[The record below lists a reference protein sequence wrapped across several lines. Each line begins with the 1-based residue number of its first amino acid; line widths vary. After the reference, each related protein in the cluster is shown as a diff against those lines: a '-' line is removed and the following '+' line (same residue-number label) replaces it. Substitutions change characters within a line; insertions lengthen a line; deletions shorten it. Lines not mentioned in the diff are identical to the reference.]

1 MTINK
6 RKRVPAHL
14 LIRTQL
20 KKEIFDGMHV
30 ELSESLVIHRF
41 KVSSATARRVLN
53 DLALEGLI
61 SRQVG
66 RGSIVRQPADRVV
79 REYGVVFF
87 DVFDPHD
94 LFIAEIVQG
103 IEEQARL
110 KKHHLHLFTT
120 RGKQLDGDGASSLS
134 YLVKSRKINGLFVLS
149 PLDADAIRFFL
160 DERLPCVCIGNNY
173 PGLRAPAVLFDS
185 RQAMLNVCRR
195 FSQEGA
201 RRIAAIVRCNPRPDV
216 ERTCDFIARAYYEYY
231 AECRMRPEIAWWQA
245 LPDESD
251 AALSA
256 MRAMSNL
263 PPAQRPQALVVQGLN
278 LSAGVAEFL
287 ERNRAWQPAHVHFTD
302 CRERYPHLIT
312 APYREEGR
320 AAFDLMEDMLANPRQ
335 RTANAPVLLP
345 MEIYW
350 KTGAGGAAS

>member
-1 MTINK
+1 MNN
-6 RKRVPAHL
+6 RKRIPAHL
-14 LIRTQL
+14 QIRTTL
-20 KKEIFDGMHV
+20 KEEILDGKHV

-41 KVSSATARRVLN
+41 RVSSATARRVLN
-53 DLALEGLI
+53 DLALEGLL

-66 RGSIVRQPADRVV
+66 RGSIVRQPQDRDF

-103 IEEQARL
+103 IEERARP

-120 RGKQLDGDGASSLS
+120 RGRQLDGNGMSSLP
-134 YLVKSRKINGLFVLS
+134 YLVTSRKINGIFVLS

-160 DERLPCVCIGNNY
+160 DERLPCVCVGNHY
-173 PGLRAPAVLFDS
+173 PGLRAPSVLFDS
-185 RQAMLNVCRR
+185 RQAMLDVCRR
-195 FSQEGA
+195 LSQDGA
-201 RRIAAIVRCNPRPDV
+201 RRIAAIVRCNPQPDV

-231 AECRMRPEIAWWQA
+231 AECKIRPEVAWWQA
-245 LPDESD
+245 LADEPG

-256 MRAMSNL
+256 MRALSNL
-263 PPAQRPQALVVQGLN
+263 PAAQRPQALVVHGLN

-287 ERNRAWQPAHVHFTD
+287 AHSRDWQPVQVHFTD
-302 CRERYPHLIT
+302 RREHYPNLIT

-320 AAFDLMEDMLANPRQ
+320 AAFDLMEDMLVRPRQ
-335 RTANAPVLLP
+335 RTAAAPVLLP
-345 MEIYW
+345 MDIHW
-350 KTGAGGAAS
+350 QVAAGAAVG